1 MAAVTT
7 GTVSIGGL
15 RELTQNLTAFPVR
28 LQKKALSAALRA
40 SGRIVRD
47 VARNAVPVQSGRLR
61 KSIRVTIVRAR
72 SGWLTARIVAG
83 RSVKKDDPF
92 YAWMVEGG
100 TKAHEIRP
108 KGKKSL
114 FLAGVNREIVHHPG
128 AKAHAFLGPA
138 LEAAADAALEAMRA
152 ELERQIEGLQP

>member
-1 MAAVTT
+1 MAAITT
-7 GTVSIGGL
+7 GTVTIGGL
-15 RELTQNLTAFPVR
+15 RELTQGLAEFPAK
-28 LQKKALSAALRA
+28 LQKKALASALRA
-40 SGRIVRD
+40 GGRIVRD
-47 VARNAVPVQSGRLR
+47 VARDNVPQQSRRLR
-61 KSIRVTIVRAR
+61 KSIRVTIVRR
-72 SGWLTARIVAG
+72 GGWITARIVAG

-128 AKAHAFLGPA
+128 AKARPYLGPA
-138 LEAAADAALEAMRA
+138 LEAAAEAAMDAMRA
-152 ELERQIEGLQP
+152 ELEAQIEGLR

>member
-1 MAAVTT
+1 MAAITT

-15 RELTQNLTAFPVR
+15 RELTAGLRDLPAK
-28 LQKKALSAALRA
+28 LQKKAFASALRA
-40 SGRIVRD
+40 GGRIVRD
-47 VARNAVPVQSGRLR
+47 VARNNVPQQSRRLR
-61 KSIRVTIVRAR
+61 NSIRVTIVRR
-72 SGWLTARIVAG
+72 GGWITARIIAG

-100 TKAHEIRP
+100 TKPHEIRP

-128 AKAHAFLGPA
+128 AKAHPYLGPA
-138 LEAAADAALEAMRA
+138 PEGSVDAALEAMRA
-152 ELERQIEGLQP
+152 ELATQIEALS